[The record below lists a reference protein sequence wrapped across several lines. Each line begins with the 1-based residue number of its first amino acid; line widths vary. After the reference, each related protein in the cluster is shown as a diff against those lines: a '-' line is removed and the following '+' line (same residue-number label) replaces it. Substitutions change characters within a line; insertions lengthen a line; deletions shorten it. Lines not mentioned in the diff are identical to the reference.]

1 MLYTTVRRGCDN
13 YMDDNV
19 LETEREGKGDGNRV
33 NFFELFLQCF
43 KILTADLATTL
54 RMELF
59 CLVKR

>member
-1 MLYTTVRRGCDN
+1 
-13 YMDDNV
+13 MDDNV

-59 CLVKR
+59 RLVKR